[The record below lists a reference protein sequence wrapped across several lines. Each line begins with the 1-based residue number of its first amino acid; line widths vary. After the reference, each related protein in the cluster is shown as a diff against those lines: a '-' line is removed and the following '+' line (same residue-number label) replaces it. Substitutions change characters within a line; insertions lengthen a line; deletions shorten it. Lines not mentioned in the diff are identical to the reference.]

1 MPAKKKQ
8 TQLAP
13 AKPKVAIAIAAH
25 PDDIEFQFAGTLL
38 LLRKAGWETH
48 YWNVST
54 GNCGSLEMDPVETAR
69 VRRKEAKEA
78 AKLLDSVWHAP
89 ICNDLEIV
97 YNMTSLRR
105 VAGLIRKVRPSIVLT
120 HSPQDYMEDH
130 MNVARLAVT
139 GAFAHGMPNFRST
152 PQRTPYEGDVTVYHG
167 MPHGLMDGLRRRIIP
182 GAYVNTASVH
192 KTKLASLAAHE
203 CQQNWL
209 DASQGLNSYLQTC
222 EDMSRELGCRSKKFR
237 HAEGWR
243 RHSHLGFC
251 SEDADPLADALG
263 VKYLVNKQY
272 EKDLQLG

>member
-69 VRRKEAKEA
+69 VRRKEAKVA

-152 PQRTPYEGDVTVYHG
+152 P
-167 MPHGLMDGLRRRIIP
+167 
-182 GAYVNTASVH
+182 
-192 KTKLASLAAHE
+192 
-203 CQQNWL
+203 
-209 DASQGLNSYLQTC
+209 
-222 EDMSRELGCRSKKFR
+222 
-237 HAEGWR
+237 
-243 RHSHLGFC
+243 
-251 SEDADPLADALG
+251 
-263 VKYLVNKQY
+263 
-272 EKDLQLG
+272 